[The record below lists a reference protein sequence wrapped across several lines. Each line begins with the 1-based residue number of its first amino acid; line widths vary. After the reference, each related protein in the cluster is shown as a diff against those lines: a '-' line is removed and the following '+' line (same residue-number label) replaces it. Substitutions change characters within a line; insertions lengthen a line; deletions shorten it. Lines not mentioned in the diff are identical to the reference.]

1 MNKKIKTVLAATASF
16 FGGMYVFS
24 TMQMWLCNEGRMYIY
39 LKDGVG
45 NVHEY
50 GKRKIVPPTS
60 GRYHW
65 NSDSKK
71 EEEVPE

>member
-1 MNKKIKTVLAATASF
+1 MNKKIKTVLTATASF

-24 TMQMWLCNEGRMYIY
+24 TMQMYLCNKGRMYIY
-39 LKDGVG
+39 LKDSID

-50 GKRKIVPPTS
+50 GDRKIVPPSS
-60 GRYHW
+60 GRYKW
-65 NSDSKK
+65 KTEE